1 MAESASR
8 IHPTAVIS
16 PDVQLAD
23 DVVVG
28 AFAVLEGKITLG
40 PGCVIRPGAF
50 LFGQITMGPGNV
62 VYSGAV
68 LGEQPQHLKY
78 KGEPTSLEIGE
89 GNIFRE
95 NVTVHRGTIHSMKT
109 VIGSHNYLMAG
120 SHVAHDC
127 VIGNRCIL
135 TNGCLV
141 AGHCT
146 LADNVILSGNSALQQ
161 FVRVGRLAFLS
172 GVSASTKDLPP
183 FVINQGIDCVSGIN
197 VIGMRRAGMTAEQIG
212 AVRQAFRI
220 LYRDGL
226 VLRAAMT
233 RLETELGG
241 VEVVQEILQFLR
253 GCTRGISIM
262 RGRFR
267 DDAEA
272 A

>member
-1 MAESASR
+1 MR
-8 IHPTAVIS
+8 
-16 PDVQLAD
+16 
-23 DVVVG
+23 
-28 AFAVLEGKITLG
+28 
-40 PGCVIRPGAF
+40 
-50 LFGQITMGPGNV
+50 
-62 VYSGAV
+62 
-68 LGEQPQHLKY
+68 
-78 KGEPTSLEIGE
+78 
-89 GNIFRE
+89 
-95 NVTVHRGTIHSMKT
+95 
-109 VIGSHNYLMAG
+109 
-120 SHVAHDC
+120 
-127 VIGNRCIL
+127 
-135 TNGCLV
+135 
-141 AGHCT
+141 
-146 LADNVILSGNSALQQ
+146 
-161 FVRVGRLAFLS
+161 LS

-197 VIGMRRAGMTAEQIG
+197 VIGMRRAGMTADQIG